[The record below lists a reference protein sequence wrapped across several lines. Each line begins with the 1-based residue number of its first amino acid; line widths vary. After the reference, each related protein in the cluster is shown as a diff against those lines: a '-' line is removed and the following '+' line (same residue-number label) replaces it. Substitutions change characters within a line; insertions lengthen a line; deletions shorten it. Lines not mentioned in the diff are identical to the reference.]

1 MTFSALTGPIRWV
14 ARLSARM
21 LTALALMSLL
31 LAPSA
36 GHAAQPAPRPQAEQV
51 AVSPAAAKHEAE
63 PAPAAAPVLIGI
75 IEPTLVV
82 RTAANAV
89 RPPASAHP
97 RAQGSRAP
105 PV

>member
-1 MTFSALTGPIRWV
+1 
-14 ARLSARM
+14 M

-36 GHAAQPAPRPQAEQV
+36 GHAAQPVTRPQAEQA
-51 AVSPAAAKHEAE
+51 AVSSAAAKHEAE
-63 PAPAAAPVLIGI
+63 PAPVAAPVRIGI
-75 IEPTLVV
+75 TEPTLVV
-82 RTAANAV
+82 RAAAHAV

-105 PV
+105 PA

>member
-1 MTFSALTGPIRWV
+1 MTFSAFTGPIRWV
-14 ARLSARM
+14 VRLSARM

-36 GHAAQPAPRPQAEQV
+36 GHAAQPAPRPPAEQV

-63 PAPAAAPVLIGI
+63 PAPAAAPVQIGI
-75 IEPTLVV
+75 IEPAVVV

-89 RPPASAHP
+89 RPPAAAHLL
-97 RAQGSRAP
+97 AHGSRAP
-105 PV
+105 PA